1 MCAGVCMCVSY
12 CTVSVCVPIC
22 ACVYVRLNSIVSVC
36 VCVCVCVRLNPF
48 LPPRAKFLK
57 QLVRL
62 VGERDGVLA
71 STGLPTQTQERRER
85 LGTLVLPGTEE
96 NLPGVHLE
104 DLG

>member
-1 MCAGVCMCVSY
+1 M
-12 CTVSVCVPIC
+12 
-22 ACVYVRLNSIVSVC
+22 RLNA
-36 VCVCVCVRLNPF
+36 F

-85 LGTLVLPGTEE
+85 LGALVLPGTEE